1 MIIGGGPGPAATAFP
16 DPPTGSP
23 GEVGSIARAL
33 SQASE
38 DLDHAGAGM
47 RAASA
52 TLAQDWQGYAAQAY
66 HACSDG
72 LTSVAQGGAASFREC
87 AEAVSG
93 YARALDHAQSEIRRL
108 RGLYDAEM
116 AAQANA
122 ATALNGLA
130 NKLGSATKPAA
141 VKDLNSQIFAAQT
154 AGTNAA
160 TGATGYARQ
169 ANAVLE
175 EFRGAETRYAQ
186 VLSGATL
193 TPGGRPAPGGPW
205 VPFASAGSPG
215 PGFGVPTTVGGVVPG
230 VLPSLYGGTIPVGNP
245 WSSPIPGYGVYKDAT
260 TPEAVPDGIITDGT
274 MLAASFFAAGPL
286 GDLGAGALRSL
297 GEALGIGGAGS
308 AAITAAGRTAYAERV
323 LGALE
328 SGETRSSPFSGAL
341 SSAAAR
347 RAAAEIQ
354 TEISQAT
361 VRAKAIETVVNA
373 VSSKLPTGV
382 PAFITEVANRGWAY
396 VGWSMGKLVSVQS
409 ALIKIGSPTALA
421 AAQVIGVILKVV
433 GR

>member
-1 MIIGGGPGPAATAFP
+1 VQPGAAG
-16 DPPTGSP
+16 DRG
-23 GEVGSIARAL
+23 ARA
-33 SQASE
+33 
-38 DLDHAGAGM
+38 DD
-47 RAASA
+47 R
-52 TLAQDWQGYAAQAY
+52 
-66 HACSDG
+66 
-72 LTSVAQGGAASFREC
+72 
-87 AEAVSG
+87 
-93 YARALDHAQSEIRRL
+93 
-108 RGLYDAEM
+108 
-116 AAQANA
+116 A

-130 NKLGSATKPAA
+130 SKLASATKPAA
-141 VKDLNSQIFAAQT
+141 VQDLNSQISTAQT
-154 AGTNAA
+154 AGMNAA
-160 TGATGYARQ
+160 TGATGYARL

-175 EFRGAETRYAQ
+175 EFRGAESRYAQ

-215 PGFGVPTTVGGVVPG
+215 PGFGVPTAVAGVVPG

-260 TPEAVPDGIITDGT
+260 TPEAVPDGIITDGA

-308 AAITAAGRTAYAERV
+308 AAMTAAGRTAYAERV

-328 SGETRSSPFSGAL
+328 TGETRSSSLAAVMREGAGD
-341 SSAAAR
+341 

-354 TEISQAT
+354 IEINQAQ
-361 VRAKAIETVVNA
+361 VRAKGLETLVNVA
-373 VSSKLPTGV
+373 GKRLPVGV
-382 PAFITEVANRGWAY
+382 PQIITELANRGWMYANWT
-396 VGWSMGKLVSVQS
+396 VAKLVSAQS
-409 ALIKIGSPTALA
+409 ALIKIGTPTALA
-421 AAQVIGVILKVV
+421 AGQVIGIILKVV

>member
-72 LTSVAQGGAASFREC
+72 LTSVAHGGAASFRDC

-93 YARALDHAQSEIRRL
+93 YARALDHAQSEIHRL

-130 NKLGSATKPAA
+130 SKLASATKPAA
-141 VKDLNSQIFAAQT
+141 VKDLNSQMSTAQT
-154 AGTNAA
+154 AGMSAA

-175 EFRGAETRYAQ
+175 EFRGAESRYAQ

-215 PGFGVPTTVGGVVPG
+215 PGFGVPTAVGGVVPG

-260 TPEAVPDGIITDGT
+260 TPEAVPDGIITDGA

-328 SGETRSSPFSGAL
+328 SGETRSSSLAGVMREGAGD
-341 SSAAAR
+341 

-354 TEISQAT
+354 IEINQAQ
-361 VRAKAIETVVNA
+361 VRAKGLETLVNVA
-373 VSSKLPTGV
+373 GKRLPVGV
-382 PAFITEVANRGWAY
+382 PQIITELANRGWMYANWT
-396 VGWSMGKLVSVQS
+396 VAKLVSAQS
-409 ALIKIGSPTALA
+409 ALIKLGTPTALA
-421 AAQVIGVILKVV
+421 AGQVIGIILKVV